1 MYLKSAL
8 YSTLTGVSLYT
19 LYALYK
25 RTYATTKSTVE
36 TTKVESTEI
45 NYKSLFDKLI

>member
-25 RTYATTKSTVE
+25 RTVATTTTETVDTTE
-36 TTKVESTEI
+36 T
-45 NYKSLFDKLI
+45 NYKSLFDKLV